1 MITSKSKL
9 LVKIFLY
16 SLGILFL
23 YKNVYTSIQ
32 IQINYVEIISTLNKY
47 FYINIY
53 KNSILKY

>member
-47 FYINIY
+47 FLY
-53 KNSILKY
+53 